1 MKAVLRRR
9 NGIHLLAGILALG
22 ASGGVE
28 AASQPIWKKGAAVQG
43 TCRAVVAGKTVMD
56 GPCAG
61 MGHGASVFVTAR
73 KDGCSIELTK
83 SAKGVVGKI
92 FEYKDVCKELEGE
105 GDVALGSFKPDGN
118 CWKAASAK
126 VCLEAGR

>member
-1 MKAVLRRR
+1 MAALRRR
-9 NGIHLLAGILALG
+9 NVIHLLAGILTLG

-28 AASQPIWKKGAAVQG
+28 AATQPIWKKGAAVQG

-92 FEYKDVCKELEGE
+92 FEYKDVCGELE

-118 CWKAASAK
+118 CWKAASAE

>member
-1 MKAVLRRR
+1 MAALRRR
-9 NGIHLLAGILALG
+9 NVIHLLAGILTLG

-28 AASQPIWKKGAAVQG
+28 AATQPIWKKGAAVQG

-92 FEYKDVCKELEGE
+92 FEYKDVCGELE

-118 CWKAASAK
+118 CWKAASAE
-126 VCLEAGR
+126 VCLEVGR